1 MAACRKIGAWERRLK
16 EIEREKARLREQ
28 WEEVRRWPDAE
39 PEVPRLPAAASY
51 AGDDLAAGAVAT
63 AERPLGA
70 AALDFEP
77 GPEGLDVKRVV
88 MPRLERTDLLRPAI
102 GGAAAAH
109 RLVEPEHDR
118 FRNYIGN
125 IGLKRAREVRRERES
140 QRLRTL
146 FLAMMVLIL
155 GFILFYM
162 VT

>member
-1 MAACRKIGAWERRLK
+1 MAASRKIGVWERRLK

-28 WEEVRRWPDAE
+28 LEEVRRWTDAAPDECRSPGKAIAL
-39 PEVPRLPAAASY
+39 PGEVVAA
-51 AGDDLAAGAVAT
+51 AVAT
-63 AERPLGA
+63 AERPPDEV
-70 AALDFEP
+70 ALDFEP
-77 GPEGLDVKRVV
+77 GPEGLDIKRVV

-102 GGAAAAH
+102 GGASAST

-118 FRNYIGN
+118 FRNYIGH
-125 IGLKRAREVRRERES
+125 IGLKRARETRREQGS

-146 FLAMMVLIL
+146 FMLMMVLIL